1 MMAENI
7 NLQGLVESFKDA
19 VNRKDIDKVLT
30 MFAAKME

>member
-19 VNRKDIDKVLT
+19 VNRKDADKVLT
-30 MFAAKME
+30 MFTAKME

>member
-19 VNRKDIDKVLT
+19 VNRKDTDKVVT
-30 MFAAKME
+30 MFTAKME